1 MCNWYA
7 IIFPTLHLIKGCNH
21 KASRCST
28 HITSLPPLLQHIFLI
43 PHRTL
48 PSVEETPAGER
59 EVLQPR
65 ERTAVAS
72 PFSAVSQQCPL
83 LPQIVIVP

>member
-28 HITSLPPLLQHIFLI
+28 DITSLPPLLHHISLI
-43 PHRTL
+43 SHHTL
-48 PSVEETPAGER
+48 PSVEETPAGEN
-59 EVLQPR
+59 EVLQPC
-65 ERTAVAS
+65 ESTAVAS
-72 PFSAVSQQCPL
+72 PFSAVSQQ
-83 LPQIVIVP
+83 